1 MDVCRPESRIGCFF
15 CLRVMSSRWSRYV
28 GLGLPVGGGRSVG
41 NNTMLASVGFGLVG
55 LFGSR

>member
-1 MDVCRPESRIGCFF
+1 MFVVQKVVLVFCFF
-15 CLRVMSSRWSRYV
+15 LRVMSSRWSRYV

>member
-1 MDVCRPESRIGCFF
+1 MFVVQKVVLVFF